1 MSYQT
6 IQFSIVRG
14 IARLLLNRPEN
25 MNSITA
31 SMRAD
36 LRAAFT
42 QVSPEVARVLVI
54 SGAGRAFCTG
64 QDLSERFRNEG
75 EPKVYLGASI
85 DKNYA
90 PLLRALRALPLLV
103 IAADNG
109 IAAGAG
115 CNLALACDL
124 VVAARSATFIQS
136 FCKLGLMPDAGGTW
150 SLPRAI
156 GTAPALG
163 LTFLGEAISAKE
175 AERWGMIWRCVD
187 DVAFPAAVEELSE
200 KLARS
205 SSKAI
210 AGTKQAIYAGAT
222 RSFDAA
228 LDAERDG
235 QRELGFSADYTAG
248 LNAFMEKRAPVFAGA
263 KKGEACDIR

>member
-6 IQFSIVRG
+6 IQFSIERG
-14 IARLLLNRPEN
+14 IARLLLNRPEKT
-25 MNSITA
+25 NSITA

-103 IAADNG
+103 IAAVNG

-163 LTFLGEAISAKE
+163 
-175 AERWGMIWRCVD
+175 
-187 DVAFPAAVEELSE
+187 ELSE

-222 RSFDAA
+222 RSFDEA

-235 QRELGFSADYTAG
+235 QRELGFSADYTEG